1 MLPLLP
7 LPLVSFLSFSA
18 QLSGSL
24 LGLWA
29 VWHVPILER
38 DTGKFTN
45 PAPGAQGDRDEGI
58 DFQHFAERII
68 SDFDSKESL
77 LKHTKLYLSLSLR
90 KTLIKV
96 YILYL

>member
-18 QLSGSL
+18 QLSGSQW
-24 LGLWA
+24 GLWA

-58 DFQHFAERII
+58 HFQRFAETII
-68 SDFDSKESL
+68 SDCDSKESGKSL
-77 LKHTKLYLSLSLR
+77 LKTY
-90 KTLIKV
+90 
-96 YILYL
+96 

>member
-7 LPLVSFLSFSA
+7 LPLVSVQSFSA
-18 QLSGSL
+18 QRSGSL
-24 LGLWA
+24 WGLWA

-58 DFQHFAERII
+58 HFQHFAECIL
-68 SDFDSKESL
+68 SDFDSKKSGKSL
-77 LKHTKLYLSLSLR
+77 
-90 KTLIKV
+90 V
-96 YILYL
+96 